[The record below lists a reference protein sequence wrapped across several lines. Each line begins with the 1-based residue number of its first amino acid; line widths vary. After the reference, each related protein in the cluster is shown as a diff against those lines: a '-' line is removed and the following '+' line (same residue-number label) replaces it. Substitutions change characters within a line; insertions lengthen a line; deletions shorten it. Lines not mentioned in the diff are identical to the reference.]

1 MKCYPILFLN
11 HRTVEGKIFSKMLTV
26 GVVTDIH
33 FVVHC
38 IRNTDKQ
45 CWEHVTLIHL
55 YWKPRRKWIDKIGEP
70 LTKRRVRMCARTCL
84 TTAATTQCVD
94 SVIH

>member
-1 MKCYPILFLN
+1 
-11 HRTVEGKIFSKMLTV
+11 MLIV
-26 GVVTDIH
+26 GVVTDVR

-45 CWEHVTLIHL
+45 RWEHVTLIHL

-70 LTKRRVRMCARTCL
+70 LAETKGMSALSSYVRKL
-84 TTAATTQCVD
+84 IWGNSLLS
-94 SVIH
+94 SVLSCGVSNAFSIQYLCKIVWIS

>member
-1 MKCYPILFLN
+1 
-11 HRTVEGKIFSKMLTV
+11 MLIV

-70 LTKRRVRMCARTCL
+70 LTKRRVQLCARTCL
-84 TTAATTQCVD
+84 TTACCYHTMRGLCHSLSKIAHVTFLA
-94 SVIH
+94 SRFN

>member
-1 MKCYPILFLN
+1 
-11 HRTVEGKIFSKMLTV
+11 MLTVQV

-70 LTKRRVRMCARTCL
+70 LTIRRV
-84 TTAATTQCVD
+84 CVRAPLRAFNL
-94 SVIH
+94 